1 MLWCTKQNMTKPDV
15 AYYRMLQM
23 VHITQYATAIWNI
36 CDVTRRICINLL
48 QFRGLLWRSLIKDAL
63 SSLKQFLAT
72 ERPLKMIKNSFYFTL
87 KALFF
92 SKYLNF
98 DLKLLVLLRNGLIRK
113 IKVISKLMTSQAG

>member
-1 MLWCTKQNMTKPDV
+1 MTKPDV

-36 CDVTRRICINLL
+36 CDVTRHICINL
-48 QFRGLLWRSLIKDAL
+48 QFRGLLWRSLIKDAP

-98 DLKLLVLLRNGLIRK
+98 NLKLLVLLRNGLIRK
-113 IKVISKLMTSQAG
+113 IKVISKLMTSQAS

>member
-1 MLWCTKQNMTKPDV
+1 MLRCTKQNMTKPDV

-36 CDVTRRICINLL
+36 CDVTRRICINL
-48 QFRGLLWRSLIKDAL
+48 QFRGLLWRSLIKDAP

-113 IKVISKLMTSQAG
+113 IKVISKLMTSQAS